1 MKSPLACALICIA
14 LSLGG
19 CGAEDAETIAEETIQ
34 PITVFHVAVKVEQII
49 IPIMATGE
57 VTADK
62 RTDIKPRVDGIIEA
76 LYVDVGD
83 RVTAGDALLKTR
95 QVDYTNRVRQLE
107 YSVALSKVELEQAER
122 DLGRA
127 KSLRE
132 KGVVSQGRMDIVLTQ
147 HQVAQS
153 RLGIAQ
159 ANLDKA
165 RVDLQDTIVRAPYD
179 GVITARYI
187 DEGTMIH
194 VAFSGAPVLEITK
207 LDIVEVVAQL
217 PAVHLGKIEVGSRA
231 SVTLDG
237 FAVPFETTLA
247 VINDRVDARTRSAEV
262 RLRIENPDLKIK
274 PGLFA
279 KVTLYPKAR
288 SALTLDRK
296 AVLGLRGDNFIFV
309 PDQGQAKRRA
319 IVIRDLSADR
329 VEVLAGVAAGET
341 ALTGPNL
348 PDLRDGSPIQGKIQV
363 HGAR

>member
-1 MKSPLACALICIA
+1 MKSPLASALICLTLIA
-14 LSLGG
+14 GG
-19 CGAEDAETIAEETIQ
+19 CSEEDTTSTAEKVIN
-34 PITVFHVAVKVEQII
+34 PITVFHTIVKVEQIVD
-49 IPIMATGE
+49 PIMATGE

-83 RVTAGDALLKTR
+83 QVQAGDALLKTR
-95 QVDYTNRVRQLE
+95 QIDYANRVVQLE
-107 YSVALSKVELEQAER
+107 HGVSLAKVELNQAER

-127 KSLRE
+127 ESLR
-132 KGVVSQGRMDIVLTQ
+132 KNGVVSQGRMDMVVTQ

-165 RVDLQDTIVRAPYD
+165 RVDLEDTIVRAPYD
-179 GVITARYI
+179 GIITARHI

-207 LDIVEVVAQL
+207 LDIVEIVAQL
-217 PAVHLGKIEVGSRA
+217 PAVHLGKIEPGSRA
-231 SVTLDG
+231 TVTLDG

-247 VINDRVDARTRSAEV
+247 VINDRVDARTRSAQV
-262 RLRIENPDLKIK
+262 RMRIPNPDLRIK

-279 KVTLYPKAR
+279 KVTLYPAAR
-288 SALTLDRK
+288 PALTLARK
-296 AVLGLRGDNFIFV
+296 AVLGLTGDNYIFV
-309 PDQGQAKRRA
+309 PDQGQAKRR
-319 IVIRDLSADR
+319 VVEIRDLSADR
-329 VEVLAGVAAGET
+329 IEVLAGVAAGET

-348 PDLRDGSPIQGKIQV
+348 PNLRDGSPIQGKIQV